1 MNHYDHYFSQKGGAL
16 SDSHFGPIYQARHHL
31 QRGRGFAS
39 IFTNL
44 VRFLSPYLAKGAR
57 ALGVEA
63 ARSGAEILGNLGT
76 QPIGSLLKEQ
86 RDKSLKNLGTKAG
99 AKLTEMQ
106 QQLMTGHGIKG
117 RGDVNQFIASLDKLK
132 ERSKRWKGV
141 KRVGQK
147 RKAIET
153 KNTKKRSTTTTTTKR
168 RQKNTNKS
176 SKSAFLK
183 QYMN

>member
-1 MNHYDHYFSQKGGAL
+1 MNHYDHYFAQEGGAL

-31 QRGRGFAS
+31 QRGRGFSS

-44 VRFLSPYLAKGAR
+44 VRFLSPYLARGAR

-86 RDKSLKNLGTKAG
+86 RDKSLKNLGAKAG
-99 AKLTEMQ
+99 VKLKEMQ

-117 RGDVNQFIASLDKLK
+117 RGDVNQFIASLGKLK
-132 ERSKRWKGV
+132 KRSKPRRGV
-141 KRVGQK
+141 KRVGVK
-147 RKAIET
+147 RKVKKT
-153 KNTKKRSTTTTTTKR
+153 KKPKKRSTKT
-168 RQKNTNKS
+168 
-176 SKSAFLK
+176 SKSAFLA
-183 QYMN
+183 QYMK